1 MINSE
6 QRVMAMT
13 WRMLGNEADAR
24 DASQEVFLRV
34 YKYLGRFRRDQD
46 FFAWLYG
53 ITVNVCRDFLKKR
66 QNHTSRFV
74 SFGEDAGVAYEV
86 ADEHADAEQ
95 VLVQTQ
101 QHELIGKAM
110 GTLPFKERA
119 SIVLRDV
126 EGLSTDEVARIMKSS
141 ATTVRSQIS
150 SARKKIR
157 IYCQQH
163 QTGIRRGEGAMNCKQ
178 LDELLPLYAGRDL
191 DEKRA
196 RLVSEHIQICSA
208 CARVAGEYR
217 DAVELAQHFAPPV
230 FSDNVYASVRR
241 QVMQQIEDEPTAPL
255 LAQMFGSWFRPRM
268 AWAAASAVIIAFGF
282 FALYLVVNRTADV
295 QPVAEIHPTVN
306 PEQTPESMATPR
318 QLSQRAPGHAKP
330 AEDKRK
336 RHVEPCQSNA
346 QTRADT
352 HCGRRVFRESCA
364 ILRRRT
370 VCRLSMQSQA
380 DHLCGLRFKQR
391 IRTFA
396 SSGFLNRTQNRRY
409 QTRKESRFS

>member
-1 MINSE
+1 MKLGRRIILNVPNGTADMALALEMPLLVDRPTSDQSSLSLLIERAAGGDKAAFEQVMINSE

-66 QNHTSRFV
+66 QNHASRFV
-74 SFGEDAGVAYEV
+74 SLGEDAGQAYEV

-126 EGLSTDEVARIMKSS
+126 EGLSTEEVARIMKSS

-163 QTGIRRGEGAMNCKQ
+163 RAGFGEGK
-178 LDELLPLYAGRDL
+178 
-191 DEKRA
+191 A
-196 RLVSEHIQICSA
+196 R
-208 CARVAGEYR
+208 
-217 DAVELAQHFAPPV
+217 
-230 FSDNVYASVRR
+230 
-241 QVMQQIEDEPTAPL
+241 
-255 LAQMFGSWFRPRM
+255 
-268 AWAAASAVIIAFGF
+268 
-282 FALYLVVNRTADV
+282 
-295 QPVAEIHPTVN
+295 
-306 PEQTPESMATPR
+306 
-318 QLSQRAPGHAKP
+318 
-330 AEDKRK
+330 
-336 RHVEPCQSNA
+336 
-346 QTRADT
+346 
-352 HCGRRVFRESCA
+352 
-364 ILRRRT
+364 
-370 VCRLSMQSQA
+370 
-380 DHLCGLRFKQR
+380 
-391 IRTFA
+391 
-396 SSGFLNRTQNRRY
+396 
-409 QTRKESRFS
+409 